1 MAQIINFERAKNRL
15 RPELKPRAFVIVE
28 LPEDFAR
35 QMHSKNPP
43 VVMAQIDLL
52 IL

>member
-1 MAQIINFERAKNRL
+1 MAQIIDFERAKNRL
-15 RPELKPRAFVIVE
+15 RPEIPPRTYMIVE

-35 QMHSKNPP
+35 QMNRKNPP

>member
-1 MAQIINFERAKNRL
+1 MAQIIDFERAKNRL
-15 RPELKPRAFVIVE
+15 RPETLPRAYMIVE

-35 QMHSKNPP
+35 RMNSKNPP